1 MQPLD
6 KIVLEEGNSSPIAHT
21 GTVNFVQ
28 IAFTVNLFSSMTDE
42 TKQEFK
48 PHLGLLDATMIVA
61 GSMIGSGIFI
71 VSSEITRSV
80 GGAGY
85 LVAMWVL
92 AGVITIIAA
101 VSYGELSAMYPKA
114 GGMYVYL
121 REAFGPLTGFLY
133 GWTFFTIIQTGTIA
147 AVGVAFAKFT
157 SYLLPAVGEENILLS
172 VGEFQLKAS
181 QLISIAVI
189 VLLTYINSR
198 GVKNGAFIQTF
209 LTLIKIASLTGLIVF
224 GFLWGASSETWTLN
238 WQNAWTASSLTTGNG
253 NVVPAALSGLAFF
266 GAIAIAMKGS
276 LFSSDSWHNI
286 TFIAGEVKN
295 PKRNIGLSLVLGTLL
310 VTVIYV
316 LTNIM
321 YLAVIPLE
329 GIAFAKSDRVGVVAA
344 EYIFGPAGTII
355 IAVMIMISTFGCNNG
370 LILAGARVY
379 YTMAKDNLFFARA
392 GVLNKYEVPGYS
404 LWLQC
409 IWASVLCLT
418 GKYNDLLALVIFG
431 VLIFYV
437 FTIIGIY
444 VLRKTRPD
452 IPRPYKA
459 FGYPVLPAI
468 YIVVASALA
477 ILLLIF
483 ETRYTLPGLAI
494 ILLGIPVYYFI
505 LKGKRDESLAVNG

>member
-1 MQPLD
+1 
-6 KIVLEEGNSSPIAHT
+6 
-21 GTVNFVQ
+21 
-28 IAFTVNLFSSMTDE
+28 MTDE
-42 TKQEFK
+42 STQEFK
-48 PHLGLLDATMIVA
+48 PRLGLLDATMIVA

-92 AGVITIIAA
+92 AGIITIIAA

-172 VGEFQLKAS
+172 AGSFHLKAS
-181 QLISIAVI
+181 QLVSIAVI

-224 GFLWGASSETWTLN
+224 GFIWGASSETWSLN
-238 WQNAWTASSLTTGNG
+238 WQNAWTASTLTSTNG
-253 NVVPAALSGLAFF
+253 NVVSTALSGLALF

-329 GIAFAKSDRVGVVAA
+329 AIAFAKSDRVGVVAA
-344 EYIFGPAGTII
+344 EYIFGPAGTTI

-379 YTMAKDNLFFARA
+379 YTMAKDNLFFTRA

-409 IWASVLCLT
+409 IWASALCLT

-437 FTIIGIY
+437 LTIIGIY
-444 VLRKTRPD
+444 VLRRTQPNV
-452 IPRPYKA
+452 PRPYKA
-459 FGYPVLPAI
+459 FGYPILPAI

-483 ETRYTLPGLAI
+483 ETMYTLPGLAI

-505 LKGKRDESLAVNG
+505 FKGKDQVAVSR

>member
-1 MQPLD
+1 VTHTHKLTRTY
-6 KIVLEEGNSSPIAHT
+6 KIY
-21 GTVNFVQ
+21 F
-28 IAFTVNLFSSMTDE
+28 FMTTE
-42 TKQEFK
+42 NKQDFK
-48 PHLGLLDATMIVA
+48 PRLGLLDATMIVA

-71 VSSEITRSV
+71 VTSEITRSV

-92 AGVITIIAA
+92 TGIITIIAA

-121 REAFGPLTGFLY
+121 REAYSPLIGFLY

-157 SYLLPAVGEENILLS
+157 SYLIPVVGEENILLS
-172 VGEFQLKAS
+172 VGGFQLKAS
-181 QLISIAVI
+181 QLVSIAVI

-209 LTLIKIASLTGLIVF
+209 LTIIKILSLAALILC
-224 GFLWGASSETWTLN
+224 GFIWGAKAETWNLN
-238 WQNAWTASSLTTGNG
+238 WQNPWTASGLSMENG
-253 NVVPAALSGLAFF
+253 HIVSSALSGLAFF

-295 PKRNIGLSLVLGTLL
+295 PKRNIGLSLMLGTLI

-316 LTNIM
+316 LTNLM
-321 YLAVIPLE
+321 YLAVIPLDA
-329 GIAFAKSDRVGVVAA
+329 IAFAKSDRVGVVAA
-344 EYIFGPAGTII
+344 EYIFGPAGTMI
-355 IAVMIMISTFGCNNG
+355 IAIAIMISTFGCNNG

-379 YTMAKDNLFFARA
+379 YTMAKDNLFFAKA
-392 GVLNKYEVPGYS
+392 GVLNKYEVPAYS

-409 IWASVLCLT
+409 IWASALCLT

-437 FTIIGIY
+437 LTIIGIY
-444 VLRKTRPD
+444 ILRKTKPE
-452 IPRPYKA
+452 IHRPYKA
-459 FGYPVLPAI
+459 LGYPVLPAI
-468 YIVVASALA
+468 YIIVASGLA
-477 ILLLIF
+477 VLLLIF
-483 ETRYTLPGLAI
+483 ETRYTFPGLAI
-494 ILLGIPVYYFI
+494 ILAGIPVYYFI
-505 LKGKRDESLAVNG
+505 LKRKNQVIPVTEP